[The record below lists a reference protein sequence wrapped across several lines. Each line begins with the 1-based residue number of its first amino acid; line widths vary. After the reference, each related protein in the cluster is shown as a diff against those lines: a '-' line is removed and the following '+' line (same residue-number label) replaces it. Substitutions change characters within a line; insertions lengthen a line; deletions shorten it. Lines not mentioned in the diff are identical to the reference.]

1 MGAGLLYLTTSI
13 AKRSIPGWGLI
24 FALVVLLGVSI
35 RFGGDSG
42 LLVPLAVI
50 VAAGL
55 VVEVAYSSSLGSDR
69 PAIRA
74 STWGL
79 AVAVVAFLS
88 VGVVSEPSW
97 APFGLTAAVVALGS
111 GLWGLGRTS
120 EAELVG
126 PLLAIVVAGSW
137 VTVPETDMLVV
148 MLGAA
153 VPMGVVTLKPI
164 PARASAA
171 GALGLAAVFSWLV
184 LDGGLAR
191 PWTIEASWAAAALIP
206 LTAVILRYDV
216 ARPGRLLI
224 LATQFVYVAVV
235 TRVADYTES
244 ELVVLVASAGALV
257 LAGLVLVIVP
267 AELSID
273 EPVRQ

>member
-1 MGAGLLYLTTSI
+1 MGAGLLYLTASLT
-13 AKRSIPGWGLI
+13 KRSISGWGLT
-24 FALVVLLGVSI
+24 FTLVVLFGVFVQI
-35 RFGGDSG
+35 GGDSG
-42 LLVPLAVI
+42 LLMPLAVI

-55 VVEVAYSSSLGSDR
+55 AVDVLYSSLGSAR
-69 PAIRA
+69 SAIRV
-74 STWGL
+74 SVWGL
-79 AVAVVAFLS
+79 AVVVVAFLS
-88 VGVVSEPSW
+88 VGVASEPSW
-97 APFGLTAAVVALGS
+97 APLGLAATIVALGA

-120 EAELVG
+120 EADLVG
-126 PLLAIVVAGSW
+126 PLLAIAVAGSW

-153 VPMGVVTLKPI
+153 VPMGLVTLRPI
-164 PARASAA
+164 QARASAA
-171 GALGLAAVFSWLV
+171 GAVGLAAIFSWLV

-206 LTAVILRYDV
+206 LTAVILRYEI

-224 LATQFVYVAVV
+224 LATHLVYVAVV
-235 TRVADYTES
+235 TRIADYTES
-244 ELVVLVASAGALV
+244 ELVVLVASGGALI

-267 AELSID
+267 AELSVD

>member
-1 MGAGLLYLTTSI
+1 MVGAGLLYLTTSLT
-13 AKRSIPGWGLI
+13 KRSIPGWGLV
-24 FALVVLLGVSI
+24 FALAVLFGVSI
-35 RFGGDSG
+35 QFGGDSG

-55 VVEVAYSSSLGSDR
+55 MVDVAYSSLGSAR

-74 STWGL
+74 SVWGL

-88 VGVVSEPSW
+88 VGVVGEPSW
-97 APFGLTAAVVALGS
+97 APFGLTAAVVALGA

-120 EAELVG
+120 EADLVG
-126 PLLAIVVAGSW
+126 PLLAIVVAGAW

-153 VPMGVVTLKPI
+153 VPMGLVTLRPI
-164 PARASAA
+164 QARASAA

-206 LTAVILRYDV
+206 LTAVILRYEV

-224 LATQFVYVAVV
+224 LATQLVYVAVV

-244 ELVVLVASAGALV
+244 ELVVLVASGGALI
-257 LAGLVLVIVP
+257 LAGLILVIVP
-267 AELSID
+267 AELRID